1 MQDREESG
9 VVTLLDG
16 LEGFTMVGVDGVPF
30 LWARGELGCL
40 YVDEVASAS
49 EAAAS
54 LFREGVAALGF
65 VRSIV
70 FHVYP

>member
-1 MQDREESG
+1 
-9 VVTLLDG
+9 
-16 LEGFTMVGVDGVPF
+16 
-30 LWARGELGCL
+30 
-40 YVDEVASAS
+40 VDEVASAS

-70 FHVYP
+70 FHVYPKLLRSVGELALVAIGTVPLFHEIFAKRALGF